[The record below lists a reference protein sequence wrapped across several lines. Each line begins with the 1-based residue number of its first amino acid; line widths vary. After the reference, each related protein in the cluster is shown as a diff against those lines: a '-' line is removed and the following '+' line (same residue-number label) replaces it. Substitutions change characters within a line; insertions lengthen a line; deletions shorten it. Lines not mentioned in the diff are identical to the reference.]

1 MKLATFAIALA
12 VPAAAAADTLPK
24 PVQVMEC
31 LVGTWK
37 GGGTLA
43 MGKDKAKVT
52 FALDCKRTSAKFG
65 VLCTLAIGGMPQPYA
80 ETDLFGY
87 EPNSDTYHW
96 FSVTNAG
103 ETHDHAAKLAAGSSK
118 IQWVYSGTQD
128 GKPFKEVVDM
138 DFAKDSQSFTV
149 RSESFVAG
157 ASVAVLDG
165 KVAK

>member
-1 MKLATFAIALA
+1 MKLITLALALA
-12 VPAAAAADTLPK
+12 VPTLAAADTLPK
-24 PVQVMEC
+24 PVQDMEC

-52 FALDCKRTSAKFG
+52 SALDCKRTSAKYG
-65 VLCTLAIGGMPQPYA
+65 VLCTLAMGGMPQPYA

-87 EPNSDTYHW
+87 EPNTDTYHW

-118 IQWVYSGTQD
+118 IQWVYTGTQD

-138 DFAKDSQSFTV
+138 EFAKDGKALTV